1 MENRFHAS
9 SNLYW
14 RVVIFKYLYYEEIAS
29 DANNPFDF
37 INELL
42 VSGDSSNIIIAEE
55 IFNNYK
61 KKFNENSD

>member
-1 MENRFHAS
+1 MGNKFPITPH
-9 SNLYW
+9 LYW
-14 RVVIFKYLYYEEIAS
+14 AVAKFKSVYYEEIAS

-37 INELL
+37 INELI

-61 KKFNENSD
+61 KKLNENSD